1 MTVAQWIDNLNLPM
15 PIRLLFR
22 TYIVTKFPD
31 VLGAELAVKVHQ
43 EDALISMCLNGE
55 PFLVKTFSEV
65 EEFFNTADEAPQ
77 PAEPVDDLIVTG
89 KRETFSDEPGPDGG
103 QVEEVVCDPERSAPV
118 ELDDHPPGS
127 APIS

>member
-1 MTVAQWIDNLNLPM
+1 MTVAQWIDNLNMPM

-31 VLGAELAVKVHQ
+31 ALGAELAVKVHQ

-55 PFLVKTFSEV
+55 PFLVKTFNEV

-77 PAEPVDDLIVTG
+77 PAEPEQ
-89 KRETFSDEPGPDGG
+89 ETLPDEPDPADG
-103 QVEEVVCDPERSAPV
+103 QVEEIMADPGQTLPENPGLSS
-118 ELDDHPPGS
+118 DDHPPGS
-127 APIS
+127 API